1 MKVSKYDFI
10 IQEHYTGKIRV
21 KLLMFQGDGVRTYE
35 KIIEDKELIDRI
47 NTVSY
52 PDYKDLLTLKRIVK
66 GKQNESNIKI

>member
-10 IQEHYTGKIRV
+10 IQEHYTRKIRV
-21 KLLMFQGDGVRTYE
+21 KLLMFQEDSVRTYE

-66 GKQNESNIKI
+66 GKQNESKNEI